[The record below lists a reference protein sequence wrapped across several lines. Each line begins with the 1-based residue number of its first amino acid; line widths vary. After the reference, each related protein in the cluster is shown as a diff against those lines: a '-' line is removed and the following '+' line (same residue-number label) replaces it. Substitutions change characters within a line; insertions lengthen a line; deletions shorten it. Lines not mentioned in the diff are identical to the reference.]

1 MQQAIRMRIEAD
13 SASGK
18 MTETVRQSVNAAL
31 TQVEK
36 ELKQTGLEQQK
47 PATDAFNCNDPL
59 KSCSGH
65 NEWRSQT

>member
-36 ELKQTGLEQQK
+36 ELKQTGLEQ
-47 PATDAFNCNDPL
+47 
-59 KSCSGH
+59 
-65 NEWRSQT
+65 RSQLQMRLIRLPARRKR